1 MREHA
6 PAPQTSSVGDLAQ
19 LGQNDDSPHKRII
32 VTSTILISR
41 LLPEISQAVGVR
53 VCVCIRSLMYLD
65 YFVEAG
71 PKSTQPLP
79 QNAHSGQRCTDATS
93 TPCLAWPLG
102 MPSLKN
108 ATGVHHHPAPVVRC
122 LSCFHGGLFLCDCP
136 CDWVFAARHPL
147 MGLACLLCFVACFCL
162 RARLLASFLSCFLA
176 RLLSCVPIHLLAC

>member
-147 MGLACLLCFVACFCL
+147 MGLACLLALLCCL
-162 RARLLASFLSCFLA
+162 L
-176 RLLSCVPIHLLAC
+176 LLACSIAC